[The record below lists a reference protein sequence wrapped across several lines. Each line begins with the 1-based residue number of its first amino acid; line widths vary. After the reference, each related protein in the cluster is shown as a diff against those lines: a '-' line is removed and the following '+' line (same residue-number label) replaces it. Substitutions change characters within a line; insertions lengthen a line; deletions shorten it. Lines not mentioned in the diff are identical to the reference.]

1 MVSVLRCLNKRVI
14 ENSVKI
20 AESQVT
26 PFLASVILKN
36 ATAQLGL
43 SPSNWALEYYSMCIA
58 SVWLSQ
64 LLLLGRAA
72 FC

>member
-1 MVSVLRCLNKRVI
+1 MPGYLHCQNKRGI
-14 ENSVKI
+14 ENSVKL

-26 PFLASVILKN
+26 AFLTYVILKN
-36 ATAQLGL
+36 VPAQLGL
-43 SPSNWALEYYSMCIA
+43 SPSNWALEYYSMCIV